1 MRCGPRS
8 VCRTRTAGA
17 GLPGC
22 ACLLGTAGLRLP
34 GYLCRAAPAACP
46 TTWDR
51 IFLFGWRM
59 CPWVGRK
66 AGPLARRIGRARSG
80 GSARPTGRPPT
91 CGLGRRSSSQRARPT
106 GHSLRRQFRR
116 IGCSLPARH
125 TGHLGYTPRMPLPQS
140 ILRSLYRRVDVHSPR
155 HTWPVHGS
163 QMAAEAA
170 PGQPGAFLPA
180 AWAEA
185 PAHSV
190 PGRRPPPPPPALP
203 RWPLPPIASS
213 PPPGPPAPAAPHH
226 RDPPPRSFPRFSPG
240 FLSSPPPP
248 FFSPPRAADGG
259 GGRAGPR
266 APPPGVGGGA
276 PPTGRA
282 GGGRTLRR
290 HFHRI
295 ACSLS
300 ARPTGHRGCPSGTS
314 TAPGRRTSQQCPA
327 RAAARSQ
334 PAFPSPF
341 TAVLPRI
348 VLRLPSQAAP
358 VIQSTP
364 RRR

>member
-51 IFLFGWRM
+51 IFYLDGACAR
-59 CPWVGRK
+59 GLGGK

-91 CGLGRRSSSQRARPT
+91 CGLGRSSSSQRARPT
-106 GHSLRRQFRR
+106 GH
-116 IGCSLPARH
+116 
-125 TGHLGYTPRMPLPQS
+125 
-140 ILRSLYRRVDVHSPR
+140 
-155 HTWPVHGS
+155 
-163 QMAAEAA
+163 
-170 PGQPGAFLPA
+170 
-180 AWAEA
+180 
-185 PAHSV
+185 
-190 PGRRPPPPPPALP
+190 
-203 RWPLPPIASS
+203 
-213 PPPGPPAPAAPHH
+213 
-226 RDPPPRSFPRFSPG
+226 
-240 FLSSPPPP
+240 
-248 FFSPPRAADGG
+248 
-259 GGRAGPR
+259 
-266 APPPGVGGGA
+266 
-276 PPTGRA
+276 
-282 GGGRTLRR
+282 TLRR